1 MSAVLL
7 DVLGPPAAGYGN
19 WDIPL
24 DYVGFKHIGIKACL
38 RSNDPEGISIIFLN
52 SLLDPI
58 TQVEYGQMSRTNPSF
73 NLPNGISLDYP
84 PPTFCYV
91 AGSSDLFPTYLDITI
106 YDFSTSDTFSSA
118 TCTALTP
125 SVDSTEEIVS
135 GQAQLLTTDPVS
147 YIRLPHASEFGEG
160 EVLGYDALSEVKVF
174 GYRG

>member
-24 DYVGFKHIGIKACL
+24 DYAGFKHIGIKACL
-38 RSNDPEGISIIFLN
+38 KSNEAEPISIIFLD
-52 SLLDPI
+52 SLLNPI
-58 TQVEYGQMSRTNPSF
+58 TQVEYGHMYRNPPFFSS
-73 NLPNGISLDYP
+73 PQGISLDYP

-91 AGSSDLFPTYLDITI
+91 AGSTDLFPTYIDITI
-106 YDFSTSDTFSSA
+106 FDFSTSDTFSSA
-118 TCTALTP
+118 TYTALTP
-125 SVDSTEEIVS
+125 WLDSTEEIAS
-135 GQAQLLTTDPVS
+135 GQAQLLTTSAVS
-147 YIRLPHASEFGEG
+147 HIRLPHSSEFGEG